1 MTRFTPPKRKPSDKS
16 KLKAMAKKAEAK
28 PKAGK

>member
-16 KLKAMAKKAEAK
+16 KKIASAKKAKAKKAEK
-28 PKAGK
+28 